1 MKELKLY
8 YREGCPY
15 CKKVVKFLEKNP
27 SLKVEMM
34 NVADE
39 KNIKDLVEIGG
50 MDQVPMMTI
59 DGKPMYESGD
69 IVKFLKKQLA

>member
-39 KNIKDLVEIGG
+39 KNFKDLVEIGG

>member
-8 YREGCPY
+8 YRDGCPY

>member
-8 YREGCPY
+8 YRDGCPY

-34 NVADE
+34 NVKDE
-39 KNIKDLVEIGG
+39 QNFKDLVEIGG
-50 MDQVPMMTI
+50 MDQVPMMTV
-59 DGKPMYESGD
+59 DGEPMYESGD
-69 IVKFLKKQLA
+69 IVKFLKDQLA

>member
-69 IVKFLKKQLA
+69 IVKFLKEQLA

>member
-8 YREGCPY
+8 YRDGCPY

-39 KNIKDLVEIGG
+39 KNFKDLVEIGG

-69 IVKFLKKQLA
+69 IVKFLKEQLA

>member
-8 YREGCPY
+8 YRDGCPY

-27 SLKVEMM
+27 NLKVEMM

-39 KNIKDLVEIGG
+39 KNFKDLVEIGG

-69 IVKFLKKQLA
+69 IVKFLKEQLA

>member
-8 YREGCPY
+8 YRDGCPY

-39 KNIKDLVEIGG
+39 KNCKDLVGIGG

-69 IVKFLKKQLA
+69 IVKFLKEQLA